1 MDGMATSA
9 VIQETVS
16 RVSSFIFNKHE
27 EKVSKGHN
35 LERLEMAHTELE
47 LAIERSSKL
56 PITDVSLLRRRK
68 ILKRALEECGDVLTR
83 HKLQAIEDE
92 ESQQGVM
99 VTHPSFPK
107 RIAYAT
113 KSSIAHLFGLAKD
126 GPSGLD
132 VQRFE
137 WFAGCAGKLVK
148 ELESGCSLWQYTF
161 SNPLTRQ
168 LLEGKTLWY
177 EMRKGTIKRGFF
189 ISPICF
195 EDRGLEAALAY
206 RYKDQR
212 MPEKNFRLAL
222 SLRLSESTDIV
233 GNAIKCLQPLTSQFK
248 VVAEFAKEELTMLPN
263 LQDISHS
270 FTRLTFIQESYAEI
284 TQSFRPDPLC
294 CKTNGQRPFANNI
307 MSSELSHIFPEQVIA
322 ICLTP
327 SISAL
332 EYSFLHSLIDGAG
345 RYTVTYRPPPLE
357 FAACFIPHLLCEGV
371 QKNYVVERMGGK
383 IEHKNGSSIQQTCEM
398 FRSKAFDCFVRQAE
412 LADYSVSWISK
423 HGAAYFCLRNP
434 SSERAGA
441 PKTSGRSNTWK
452 TANRTQYVP

>member
-9 VIQETVS
+9 VVQETVS

-56 PITDVSLLRRRK
+56 PITDVALLRRRK
-68 ILKRALEECGDVLTR
+68 ILKRALNECGDVLLR
-83 HKLQAIEDE
+83 YKLQAIEDE
-92 ESQQGVM
+92 ESQQG
-99 VTHPSFPK
+99 

-148 ELESGCSLWQYTF
+148 DLESGCSLWQYTF

-177 EMRKGTIKRGFF
+177 EMEKGTIQRGFF

-206 RYKDQR
+206 RYKDQE

-222 SLRLSESTDIV
+222 NLRLSESTDIV
-233 GNAIKCLQPLTSQFK
+233 GYAIKCLQPLTSQFK
-248 VVAEFAKEELTMLPN
+248 VVAEFAKEELTLLPN

-270 FTRLTFIQESYAEI
+270 FAPPAIIQESYTEI

-307 MSSELSHIFPEQVIA
+307 MSSELAHIFPEQVIG

-327 SISAL
+327 NISAL
-332 EYSFLHSLIDGAG
+332 EYSFHSSIDGAS

-357 FAACFIPHLLCEGV
+357 FAACFIPHLLSEGV
-371 QKNYVVERMGGK
+371 QKNYVVERLGGK
-383 IEHKNGSSIQQTCEM
+383 IEHKNGASIQQTCEM
-398 FRSKAFDCFVRQAE
+398 FRSKTFDCFVRQAD
-412 LADYSVSWISK
+412 LTDYSVSWMSK
-423 HGAAYFCLRNP
+423 HGAAYFCLRTP

-441 PKTSGRSNTWK
+441 PKTSGRSSTWK
-452 TANRTQYVP
+452 TA

>member
-9 VIQETVS
+9 VVQETVS

-56 PITDVSLLRRRK
+56 PITDVALLRRRK
-68 ILKRALEECGDVLTR
+68 ILKRALNECGDVLLR
-83 HKLQAIEDE
+83 YKLQAIEDE

-148 ELESGCSLWQYTF
+148 DLESGCSLWQYTF

-177 EMRKGTIKRGFF
+177 EMEKGTIQRGFF
-189 ISPICF
+189 YI
-195 EDRGLEAALAY
+195 AH
-206 RYKDQR
+206 
-212 MPEKNFRLAL
+212 
-222 SLRLSESTDIV
+222 
-233 GNAIKCLQPLTSQFK
+233 
-248 VVAEFAKEELTMLPN
+248 ML
-263 LQDISHS
+263 
-270 FTRLTFIQESYAEI
+270 
-284 TQSFRPDPLC
+284 
-294 CKTNGQRPFANNI
+294 
-307 MSSELSHIFPEQVIA
+307 
-322 ICLTP
+322 
-327 SISAL
+327 
-332 EYSFLHSLIDGAG
+332 
-345 RYTVTYRPPPLE
+345 
-357 FAACFIPHLLCEGV
+357 
-371 QKNYVVERMGGK
+371 
-383 IEHKNGSSIQQTCEM
+383 
-398 FRSKAFDCFVRQAE
+398 
-412 LADYSVSWISK
+412 
-423 HGAAYFCLRNP
+423 
-434 SSERAGA
+434 
-441 PKTSGRSNTWK
+441 
-452 TANRTQYVP
+452 

>member
-1 MDGMATSA
+1 MATSA
-9 VIQETVS
+9 VVQETVS

-56 PITDVSLLRRRK
+56 PITDVALLRRRK
-68 ILKRALEECGDVLTR
+68 ILKRALNECGDVLLR
-83 HKLQAIEDE
+83 YKLQAIEDE

-148 ELESGCSLWQYTF
+148 DLESGCSLWQYTF

-177 EMRKGTIKRGFF
+177 EMEKGTIQRGFF

-206 RYKDQR
+206 RYKDQE

-222 SLRLSESTDIV
+222 NLRLSESTDIV
-233 GNAIKCLQPLTSQFK
+233 GYAIKCLQPLTSQFK
-248 VVAEFAKEELTMLPN
+248 VVAEFAKEELTLLPN

-270 FTRLTFIQESYAEI
+270 FAPPAIIQESYTEI

-307 MSSELSHIFPEQVIA
+307 MSSELAHIFPEQVIG

-327 SISAL
+327 NISAL
-332 EYSFLHSLIDGAG
+332 EYSFHSSIDGAS

-357 FAACFIPHLLCEGV
+357 FAACFIPHLLSEGV
-371 QKNYVVERMGGK
+371 QKNYVVERLGGK
-383 IEHKNGSSIQQTCEM
+383 IEHKNGASIQQTSLREQ
-398 FRSKAFDCFVRQAE
+398 VR
-412 LADYSVSWISK
+412 
-423 HGAAYFCLRNP
+423 
-434 SSERAGA
+434 
-441 PKTSGRSNTWK
+441 PKPVEGPVPGKLQTGRSMSHSLF
-452 TANRTQYVP
+452 RVVFVS